1 MKRGMQGMMCLI
13 WESIAQAPTVLHHYN
28 GPRRR
33 ETNIVGGRPIRFHTQ
48 YFNHQPPLI
57 SLKNKLFDT
66 SKLWNAK
73 TLEYSWPYFGFSE
86 MGLGQYN
93 SIATIKSMIVNVVT
107 ISNPEFQL
115 SELTTW
121 NVIFL
126 STHSAP
132 SGAISA
138 PVSQGKVAAVGWVRL
153 ASTFDAPVM
162 L

>member
-1 MKRGMQGMMCLI
+1 MMCLI

-33 ETNIVGGRPIRFHTQ
+33 ETNIVGGRPIRFHAQ

-57 SLKNKLFDT
+57 SLKSKLFDNT

-73 TLEYSWPYFGFSE
+73 TLEYSWPYFGFSK
-86 MGLGQYN
+86 MGLGQYD
-93 SIATIKSMIVNVVT
+93 STATIKSMIVTVVKFLT

-121 NVIFL
+121 KWIFCPL
-126 STHSAP
+126 IQHRMVQYLQHSLK
-132 SGAISA
+132 
-138 PVSQGKVAAVGWVRL
+138 GKWLQWGEL
-153 ASTFDAPVM
+153 D
-162 L
+162 